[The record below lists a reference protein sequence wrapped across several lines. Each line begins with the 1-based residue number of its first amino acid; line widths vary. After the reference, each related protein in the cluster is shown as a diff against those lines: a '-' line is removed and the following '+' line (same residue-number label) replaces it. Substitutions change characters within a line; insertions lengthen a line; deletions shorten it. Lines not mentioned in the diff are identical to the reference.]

1 MHAVYVSVGVVDKTD
16 WRKHDMTVDLANV
29 GATSAAQT
37 NQTETLP
44 VQHP

>member
-1 MHAVYVSVGVVDKTD
+1 MLVGVGVVDKPD
-16 WRKHDMTVDLANV
+16 WRKHDMTVDLDLANV